1 MKELEFDFDKF
12 SRELNRELNQKAL
25 KHLSESVTKDF
36 KPIYTA
42 SKKDYEKAA
51 RVIDRV
57 LNRASNDG
65 VVSLLDYEI
74 GKMEKALK
82 SHYAERERFNKYT
95 DFDAVVEHEM
105 QKNYYEGWLEA
116 LMDFKGLLSSNFNL
130 EKEQENEWKEFRA
143 DAEK

>member
-1 MKELEFDFDKF
+1 MKGFEFDFEKF
-12 SRELNRELNQKAL
+12 RRELNRELNQKAL
-25 KHLSESVTKDF
+25 KRLSESNANDLKTKHTVS
-36 KPIYTA
+36 IE
-42 SKKDYEKAA
+42 DYEKAA
-51 RVIDRV
+51 RVLDRV

-116 LMDFKGLLSSNFNL
+116 LMDFKGLLDSNFNL
-130 EKEQENEWKEFRA
+130 EKERENEWKELRI
-143 DAEK
+143 DAEE